1 MTFIAVRWTGGVN
14 MAISTFET
22 LPQKGIAMT
31 HDTLNSL
38 LERLQAPILPP
49 KLQAAT
55 VRYRFTLDSSE
66 RWDILLHQ
74 GRLAPDQTEGCP
86 DCLVECTSD
95 EFGAVLS
102 GQHNLLTAFMRGDV
116 RIQGALAAAKLLYT
130 FVRYAHLDEA
140 KV

>member
-1 MTFIAVRWTGGVN
+1 
-14 MAISTFET
+14 
-22 LPQKGIAMT
+22 MT

-49 KLQAAT
+49 KLKAAT
-55 VRYRFTLDSSE
+55 VQYRFTLDSSE
-66 RWDILLHQ
+66 QWDILLHQ
-74 GRLAPDQTEGCP
+74 GRLALDQTEGCP